1 MKLTPVMERY
11 VLHWGEMGERW
22 GVNRSVAQIHALL
35 YIVGQP
41 LHAEEISET
50 LGLARSNVSNSIREL
65 QGWELVSL
73 THVLGD
79 RRDYF
84 EAKQDLWEV
93 FLTLAEQRKK
103 REVDPTIA
111 FLKDLA
117 AEAEKDPQTSAE
129 VRIRIERLQQFIGTL
144 DGWYGQVRR
153 LPKDTLIKLM
163 NLGSKIAK
171 FVGR

>member
-11 VLHWGEMGERW
+11 VLHWGEMGEKW

-65 QGWELVSL
+65 QGWELVSM

>member
-1 MKLTPVMERY
+1 MERY

-35 YIVGQP
+35 YIVAQP

-111 FLKDLA
+111 FLKELS

-153 LPKDTLIKLM
+153 LPKDTLVKLM

>member
-11 VLHWGEMGERW
+11 VLHWGEMGEKW

-50 LGLARSNVSNSIREL
+50 LGLARSNVSNSLREL

-111 FLKDLA
+111 FLKELA

-153 LPKDTLIKLM
+153 LPKDTLVKLM

>member
-153 LPKDTLIKLM
+153 LPKDTLVKLM

>member
-11 VLHWGEMGERW
+11 VLHWGEMGEKW

-103 REVDPTIA
+103 REGDPTIA

-153 LPKDTLIKLM
+153 LPKDTLVKLM

>member
-35 YIVGQP
+35 YIVAQP

-111 FLKDLA
+111 FLKELS

-153 LPKDTLIKLM
+153 LPKDTLVKLM

>member
-1 MKLTPVMERY
+1 MKLTQVMERY

-50 LGLARSNVSNSIREL
+50 LGLARSNVSNSLREL

-93 FLTLAEQRKK
+93 LLTLAEQRKK

-117 AEAEKDPQTSAE
+117 AEAERDPQTSAE

-163 NLGSKIAK
+163 NLGAKIAK

>member
-35 YIVGQP
+35 YIVAQP

-50 LGLARSNVSNSIREL
+50 LGLARSNVSNSLREL

-111 FLKDLA
+111 FLKELS

-153 LPKDTLIKLM
+153 LPKDTLVKLM

>member
-11 VLHWGEMGERW
+11 VLHWGEMGEKW

-153 LPKDTLIKLM
+153 LPKDTLVKLM

>member
-1 MKLTPVMERY
+1 MKLTQVMERY

-50 LGLARSNVSNSIREL
+50 LGLARSNVSNSLREL
-65 QGWELVSL
+65 QGWELVQL

-111 FLKDLA
+111 FLKELS
-117 AEAEKDPQTSAE
+117 AEADKDPQTSAE
-129 VRIRIERLQQFIGTL
+129 VRIRIERLRQFIGTL
-144 DGWYGQVRR
+144 DGWYAQVRR

-163 NLGSKIAK
+163 NLGAKIAK

>member
-103 REVDPTIA
+103 REVDPTIP

-153 LPKDTLIKLM
+153 LRKDTLVKLM